1 MEEEIVNMIKD
12 HICLEESKYIKHDC
26 VLYASLWESKL
37 RIEDWSSDFGID
49 IYRTEN
55 LIRLDVVDGTGT
67 EIYSTV
73 YTREEYNFIAIY
85 SELKKIRNVVFD
97 VDENIIDDVIIYE
110 RDKTIDEVLL

>member
-1 MEEEIVNMIKD
+1 
-12 HICLEESKYIKHDC
+12 
-26 VLYASLWESKL
+26 
-37 RIEDWSSDFGID
+37 
-49 IYRTEN
+49 
-55 LIRLDVVDGTGT
+55 
-67 EIYSTV
+67 V